1 MELQNMIEVLA
12 SNKKVQVLYGL
23 EAYTLPLMLRIE
35 QRPKVV
41 RQIINQEKV
50 AEFHSLTGK
59 LVKDIITKR
68 VEFGISF
75 KNLITFGDTVRD
87 IEKSNLAM
95 LKETR
100 MLARGL
106 KFDLML
112 AVFNDIVTITKLDPM
127 DCFGY
132 AVQDQVLAQ
141 SFECMFDAL
150 WEQGTVV

>member
-1 MELQNMIEVLA
+1 MIEVLA

-59 LVKDIITKR
+59 LVKDIIAKR

-87 IEKSNLAM
+87 IEKSNLAI
-95 LKETR
+95 LKR
-100 MLARGL
+100 
-106 KFDLML
+106 D
-112 AVFNDIVTITKLDPM
+112 
-127 DCFGY
+127 
-132 AVQDQVLAQ
+132 
-141 SFECMFDAL
+141 
-150 WEQGTVV
+150 